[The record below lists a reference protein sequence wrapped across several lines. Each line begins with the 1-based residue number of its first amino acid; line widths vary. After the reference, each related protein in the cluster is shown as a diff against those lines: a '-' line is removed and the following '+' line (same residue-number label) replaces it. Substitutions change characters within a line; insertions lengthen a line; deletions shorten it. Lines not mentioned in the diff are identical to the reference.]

1 MQPTPPPSHP
11 IPVSTPNVELL
22 YRLGWSIGTF
32 TGSYCLAWRGR
43 DEVVFEW
50 TAHGW
55 QRLGGRGG
63 IEYT

>member
-1 MQPTPPPSHP
+1 
-11 IPVSTPNVELL
+11 
-22 YRLGWSIGTF
+22 LGWSIETF